1 MGVILVTGCAG
12 FIGSHICSHLL
23 SQGKKVLGIDNLND
37 YYSSRLKVRNL
48 VPLQAHKNFEFRQ
61 QCIGDLSGLMKIS
74 TSIDLVIHLAAT
86 PGVVPSLNQVQAY
99 LDNNINKYNV
109 LLDYMQIKGIKRLIF
124 ASSSSVYGN
133 TPNGVESMVLQP
145 ISPYGFTKQMGEQL
159 NYQYHYL
166 HQISIVNLRLFS
178 VYGERMRPDLAL
190 PKFMN
195 SLLNNQAIDLYN
207 NGNDYR
213 DFTYIEDVVQAFM
226 ATINYLEQNAPCF
239 QSINIGNNQPIKIRT
254 LLSLLEE
261 VSNRKA
267 IYSNL
272 KKRKGEVFRT
282 AANISKA
289 QLLLAYQPQ
298 TSIEEGIYKYYQWY
312 QQQQE
317 ITPIPVGC

>member
-1 MGVILVTGCAG
+1 
-12 FIGSHICSHLL
+12 
-23 SQGKKVLGIDNLND
+23 
-37 YYSSRLKVRNL
+37 
-48 VPLQAHKNFEFRQ
+48 
-61 QCIGDLSGLMKIS
+61 
-74 TSIDLVIHLAAT
+74 
-86 PGVVPSLNQVQAY
+86 
-99 LDNNINKYNV
+99 
-109 LLDYMQIKGIKRLIF
+109 MQIKGIKRLIF

-272 KKRKGEVFRT
+272 KREKERYF
-282 AANISKA
+282 AP
-289 QLLLAYQPQ
+289 L
-298 TSIEEGIYKYYQWY
+298 
-312 QQQQE
+312 
-317 ITPIPVGC
+317 PI